1 MMVPLQWYLILSA
14 ALFCLGLYG
23 VLVRRNGI
31 AILMGVEL
39 MLNAVNVNL
48 LAFWRYTEPAA
59 ATGQAFAAFVYVVAA
74 AEVAVGLAL
83 VVAIYRTHGTVV
95 LEDID
100 LLKG

>member
-23 VLVRRNGI
+23 ALVRRNGI

-83 VVAIYRTHGTVV
+83 VVATYRTHGTVV